1 MKFHKIISVILM
13 TLTLALSGCELMDD
27 SHRHTFSSEWSSNGE
42 YHWHAATCGHDV
54 VSDKA
59 VHSFGGWE
67 ETIKPTESRPGR
79 KVRKCLVCQYEEDE
93 ILPAIEHQHTFSS
106 DWTSNS
112 NYHWHEATCGH
123 DATTEKQPHTFGEW
137 VVDQAATTEAEGL
150 KHRNCSVC
158 NYRVEE
164 VIPREVEE
172 LPELIKG
179 KTLADL
185 FADTSGNDKKLYEIT
200 GIVFDWKSPYTNGTA
215 YGNFLIKQNSS
226 DTKYYTIWGCTATTS
241 ALTYDESTESYVFNN
256 PRDFLTNDITKNIE
270 IGDTVT
276 MWLSRCDNES
286 YVEAHGLVISVQKKN
301 PLPDSG
307 TLTVD
312 IYATNDIH
320 GQIESDGN
328 RMSIA
333 YLGSYM
339 KNKSK
344 DDNTLLLDQGDSWQ
358 GSIYSNHNRGALVND
373 VMTAAHYDARTV
385 GNHDFDWG
393 VEPLIANT
401 ARAYNGYTIPVLAAN
416 VYDYNFST
424 KTEGTNF
431 QSDIGQKTVTYTLE
445 NGLKVGIVGII
456 GQDQITSITSSYVQN
471 ICFKNHIPVI
481 KEEAT
486 KLRNEGCDIVI
497 LSAHTG
503 QEDLAGNGLD
513 NYVDL
518 ALCGHTHRFETDNEG
533 DLYYAQFGAY
543 NERIG
548 HITLT
553 YDLSTRSV
561 SSTTINAISKSQV
574 ENSVIA
580 PDSEISSIVN
590 SYNDECREEA
600 EVLLANNV
608 DSFSQ
613 SAEAANLMCKAMMD
627 RCITEGYNNV
637 VLAYCNT
644 ARKALPYGM
653 WKYSDIYT
661 SFPFDNIVYIVTVK
675 GSDILNEVRS
685 YNNVCYNSTFNCQ
698 VDPNGNYQIACLDY
712 LLFHTNN
719 SRYYNYFYSFNGTTD
734 GQLSV
739 NYRLILREWLIS
751 NGYNSGKALSSSN
764 YSSYND
770 SFNRSRLT
778 EI

>member
-13 TLTLALSGCELMDD
+13 TLTLTLSGCELMDD

-42 YHWHAATCGHDV
+42 YHWHAATCGHDA

-67 ETIKPTESRPGR
+67 EKVKPTETRPGR
-79 KVRKCLVCQYEEDE
+79 KVRKCLVCGYEDDE
-93 ILPAIEHQHTFSS
+93 ILPVIEHQHTFSE
-106 DWTSNS
+106 DWTTNS

-123 DATTEKQPHTFGEW
+123 DVTTEKEPHTFGEW
-137 VVDQAATTEAEGL
+137 VVDKAATSEEEGL
-150 KHRNCSVC
+150 RHKKCTVC

-172 LPELIKG
+172 MPGLIKG

-200 GIVFDWKSPYTNGTA
+200 GIVFDWKSPYTNGTV
-215 YGNFLIKQNSS
+215 YGNFSIKQNSS

-241 ALTYDESTESYVFNN
+241 ALTYDESTESYVFSN

-312 IYATNDIH
+312 IYATNDVH

-456 GQDQITSITSSYVQN
+456 GQDQITSITSSYVQD

-503 QEDLAGNGLD
+503 QEDLAGNGLE

-518 ALCGHTHRFETDNEG
+518 ALCGHTHRYETDNEG

-561 SSTTINAISKSQV
+561 SNTSISAISKSQV

-600 EVLLANNV
+600 EVLLANNTE
-608 DSFSQ
+608 SFSQ
-613 SAEAANLMCKAMMD
+613 SEQAANLMCKAMMD
-627 RCITEGYNNV
+627 KCISEGYNNV

-661 SFPFDNIVYIVTVK
+661 SFPFDNVVYIVTVK

-698 VDPNGNYQIACLDY
+698 VDSDSYYQIACLDY

-719 SRYYNYFYSFNGTTD
+719 NRYYNYFYSFNGTTD
-734 GQLSV
+734 GQLSM
-739 NYRLILREWLIS
+739 NYRLILRGWLIN
-751 NGYNSGKALSSSN
+751 NGYNNGKALSSSD
-764 YSSYND
+764 YSSSNSMFD
-770 SFNRSRLT
+770 RSRLT

>member
-1 MKFHKIISVILM
+1 MKIHKIISVILM
-13 TLTLALSGCELMDD
+13 TLTLTLNGCKLMED
-27 SHRHTFSSEWSSNGE
+27 SHQHTFSSEWSYDQT
-42 YHWHAATCGHDV
+42 YHWHKPTCGHV
-54 VSDKA
+54 VISDKA
-59 VHSFGGWE
+59 EHTFGEWE
-67 ETIKPTESRPGR
+67 IKIQPTETKPGR
-79 KVRKCLVCQYEEDE
+79 RVRQCSVCEYEEDE
-93 ILPAIEHQHTFSS
+93 ILPIVEHQHTFSS
-106 DWTSNS
+106 DWTTNS

-137 VVDQAATTEAEGL
+137 VVDKAATSEEEGL
-150 KHRNCSVC
+150 RHKNCTLC

-172 LPELIKG
+172 MPGLIKG

-185 FADTSGNDKKLYEIT
+185 FADESGNDKKLYEIT
-200 GIVFDWKSPYTNGTA
+200 GIVFDWKSPYTNGTV
-215 YGNFLIKQNSS
+215 YGNFSIKQNSN

-256 PRDFLTNDITKNIE
+256 PRDFLTNNITKNIE

-312 IYATNDIH
+312 IYATNDVH

-456 GQDQITSITSSYVQN
+456 GQDQITSITSSYVQD
-471 ICFKNHIPVI
+471 ICFKNHIPII

-503 QEDLAGNGLD
+503 QEDLAGNGLE

-518 ALCGHTHRFETDNEG
+518 ALCGHTHRYETDNEG

-548 HITLT
+548 HIQLT

-561 SSTTINAISKSQV
+561 INTSISAISKSQV

-600 EVLLANNV
+600 EVLLANKTE
-608 DSFSQ
+608 SFSQ
-613 SAEAANLMCKAMMD
+613 SEQAANLMCKAMMD
-627 RCITEGYNNV
+627 KCISEGYNNV

-661 SFPFDNIVYIVTVK
+661 SFPFDNVVYIVTVK

-698 VDPNGNYQIACLDY
+698 VDPNGNY
-712 LLFHTNN
+712 
-719 SRYYNYFYSFNGTTD
+719 
-734 GQLSV
+734 
-739 NYRLILREWLIS
+739 
-751 NGYNSGKALSSSN
+751 
-764 YSSYND
+764 
-770 SFNRSRLT
+770 
-778 EI
+778 